1 MNAQPAISGRTR
13 LAAVIGSP
21 VQHSLSPALHNA
33 AFAALGLDWV
43 YVALP
48 VAEGQADTALDAMRL
63 FGIGGL
69 SVTMPHKEQVAASVD
84 RRVADLRAKLVG
96 APASEAMMFAAMT
109 FADDLAK
116 ERAKYAA
123 DLAAARAQ
131 AEQLRARLAALAGR

>member
-1 MNAQPAISGRTR
+1 MPR
-13 LAAVIGSP
+13 P
-21 VQHSLSPALHNA
+21 VRIILQGKPYTLQTDEDEAH
-33 AFAALGLDWV
+33 V
-43 YVALP
+43 
-48 VAEGQADTALDAMRL
+48 Q
-63 FGIGGL
+63 
-69 SVTMPHKEQVAASVD
+69 QVAASVD